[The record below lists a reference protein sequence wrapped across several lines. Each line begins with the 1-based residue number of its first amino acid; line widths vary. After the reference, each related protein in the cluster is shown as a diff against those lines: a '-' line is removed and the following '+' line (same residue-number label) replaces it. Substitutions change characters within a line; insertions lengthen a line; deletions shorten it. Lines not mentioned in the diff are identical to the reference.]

1 MTRRGHRTATST
13 WTWTRPHSDSDRN
26 RHPRLACPGLGV
38 QGFCATAIPPAPQG
52 YDQAGWCGWWCDC
65 CHTIYAYTETRQ
77 LSCWNSDALK
87 YNYWEMC
94 DCRLVSVYVRSHT
107 YSQCVCM
114 YMCVCVY
121 CFVYSHRNVTS
132 QSGSLSLSIMFG
144 VLLLPVDAI
153 TRPCPALPVLALP
166 SPPLLLTHA
175 HPLPLPHNIIIYA
188 SKMT

>member
-1 MTRRGHRTATST
+1 MDMDPATQQQRQEQAPRTGLSWPWCTGLLC
-13 WTWTRPHSDSDRN
+13 HSN
-26 RHPRLACPGLGV
+26 TPR
-38 QGFCATAIPPAPQG
+38 PQG

-107 YSQCVCM
+107 YSQWVCM
-114 YMCVCVY
+114 YSMCVCECVY

-153 TRPCPALPVLALP
+153 TRPCPALPCPARP
-166 SPPLLLTHA
+166 CSTFSSPAA
-175 HPLPLPHNIIIYA
+175 HTCTSVTFA
-188 SKMT
+188 T

>member
-26 RHPRLACPGLGV
+26 RHPGLACPGLGV
-38 QGFCATAIPPAPQG
+38 QGFCATVIPPAPQG

-107 YSQCVCM
+107 YNQWVCM
-114 YMCVCVY
+114 YSMCVWVCVLL
-121 CFVYSHRNVTS
+121 CVFAS
-132 QSGSLSLSIMFG
+132 QCNQPVRQPLSIDYVWCSAAACG
-144 VLLLPVDAI
+144 CHHSTL
-153 TRPCPALPVLALP
+153 PCPARPCSTFS
-166 SPPLLLTHA
+166 SPATHTCTSVTFA
-175 HPLPLPHNIIIYA
+175 
-188 SKMT
+188 T